1 MALGGLE
8 FGNGGDD
15 NGPGLAVGGG
25 GGRGVGVPESR
36 LRTKQARPAGLG
48 EAAPC
53 LEEMTKPEP
62 VFKPDIGYTDEA
74 RKSGIEGKLKLKF
87 TIGSDGAVS
96 HVDIVTSLD
105 PGMDA
110 AAVVTAMKWRFK
122 PSARCGRAVAGGT
135 YVWQGRFELGD

>member
-1 MALGGLE
+1 MALGGLQ

-15 NGPGLAVGGG
+15 TGPGLEVGGG
-25 GGRGVGVPESR
+25 GSRLAVPESR
-36 LRTKQARPAGLG
+36 LRTKQPKASNLA
-48 EAAPC
+48 EQAPC

-62 VFKPDIGYTDEA
+62 IFKPDIGYTDEA

-87 TIGSDGAVS
+87 TIGSDGAVAK
-96 HVDIVTSLD
+96 VDVIASLE

-122 PSARCGRAVAGGT
+122 PSARCGKAVAGGT
-135 YVWQGRFELGD
+135 YFWQGRFELGD